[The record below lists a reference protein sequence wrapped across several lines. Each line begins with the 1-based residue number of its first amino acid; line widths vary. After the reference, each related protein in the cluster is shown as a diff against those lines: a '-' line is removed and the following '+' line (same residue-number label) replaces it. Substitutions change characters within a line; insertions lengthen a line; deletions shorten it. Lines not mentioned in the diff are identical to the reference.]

1 MKFGRSATRGFRA
14 ISSGKKNRSSQ
25 SGRNQRHPAIG
36 TLKNSLSNQS
46 ITNYSP
52 PRENGVM
59 DFVNKFTDIFE
70 TGDVS
75 SRLRPKYNLK
85 QPEDLARFNKFIYDS
100 VDSYN
105 KQKFVKSKHSKFL
118 CIIAL

>member
-14 ISSGKKNRSSQ
+14 ISSGKKNRSSH
-25 SGRNQRHPAIG
+25 SGKNQRHPPAAG

-46 ITNYSP
+46 IMNYSP
-52 PRENGVM
+52 PRENGAM
-59 DFVNKFTDIFE
+59 DFVNKFTDILE

-85 QPEDLARFNKFIYDS
+85 QPEDLVRFNKFIYDS
-100 VDSYN
+100 VD
-105 KQKFVKSKHSKFL
+105 
-118 CIIAL
+118 